1 MKQLRKRLEALSE
14 IFESEKAY
22 VSDLKIWGEDFKRYL
37 FQSETLTIEKKHS
50 LSKTLFINL
59 DAIIALHEQIAQE
72 LGRRNEYIREINK
85 LPTGDAYKPIV
96 VNDDTAVMYKDLE
109 YHSVYY
115 KYLNRFGVY
124 RYYVSRL
131 PTVEFDLDKE
141 CNMNRFF
148 KQELMDFFNERNIE
162 LGPKHFIY
170 RASQKLARYAILW
183 NAVLHYEENP
193 VFIEGINE
201 TVQKLKEIAR
211 DVDQTYGSINES
223 YKIFRFSADLH
234 YSEAVKNRIPLNLF
248 QKQRKILKEG
258 DLIIKYRY
266 IKEPKMLRFI
276 VLDTVM
282 LICDVVKQGNVEIK
296 YIITDPLPL
305 FKYIVTERNI
315 GYTFDNAYLESM
327 NPLFLLER
335 AGTDIVVI
343 FFKDER
349 LKKMYFDVIHGAM
362 EEIRRYFRTNV
373 DLRPLLEKT
382 NHEILCCSTRDTKF
396 SINAHEEGEHT
407 PHDTVDIADGKEVKE
422 DKDVVKDSKGVVEIV
437 DTYIDTVDDNDEDR
451 RLNVDKDG
459 DRDRDGDGSDDRLS
473 VDGKDES
480 NGKNSSS
487 KNTNTNTNA
496 NTYTNNTNNTNTN
509 VNNTNDKVV
518 QRREGDGMNNS
529 IDTNRDIANN
539 ALAVRRNDNKPINDD
554 RTGSACEQCTG
565 TADHN
570 GRTSDKGRNIDN
582 GRTSDDNNG
591 RTSGN
596 GRTSDNSIN
605 NNDNNDNVN
614 NDNDHNNNNN
624 INNND
629 INNVN
634 TNVNTNDS
642 EEEQS
647 MSTTGD
653 NVGSKKKERSQS
665 VIVENNRPPRRLRF
679 ATQLDSDKDSGSSSS
694 SDNDA
699 CSAEQGQRKL
709 SFFKRMLGQNAPDE
723 TKDQTFNIG
732 EGDYRKI
739 FRSDEQFLLFGTK
752 EGLFKKIGPHFVS
765 LYDKSVQKVVY
776 DVANKIII
784 FLETSRICCAPFVPD
799 QNTLHTKLITRRAD
813 DFFYGIT
820 LNKLTIAALTVS
832 NNSTTSVS
840 LFKVTIENRSVSVL
854 MDRKLFVGCLVFDI
868 AFFNTK
874 LVIACRD
881 FEMVDSDTLKTQ
893 ELVDPLDLCVPFYFK
908 ELKNITALSVFT
920 IESDVFLVCYDCMGF
935 FIDSYGR
942 TIRQNVIFVWYIRPI
957 KFKIY
962 KEYLVCVSDQ
972 EVAVWDINTAN
983 MVYYTR
989 QEHLMFVAG
998 SSSLLL
1004 YDQYSLY
1011 KLMLD

>member
-14 IFESEKAY
+14 IFESEKSY
-22 VSDLKIWGEDFKRYL
+22 VQDLKIWGEDFKRYL
-37 FQSETLTIEKKHS
+37 FQSETLTVEKKHS

-59 DAIIALHEQIAQE
+59 DAIIALHEQIIRE
-72 LGRRNEYIREINK
+72 LGRRNEYIREMNGM
-85 LPTGDAYKPIV
+85 PTGDACKSIV
-96 VNDDTAVMYKDLE
+96 VTDESAQMFKDLE

-148 KQELMDFFNERNIE
+148 KQELMEFFNKRNIE

-193 VFIEGINE
+193 IFIEGINT
-201 TVQKLKEIAR
+201 TVQKLKEIAK

-234 YSEAVKNRIPLNLF
+234 YAESVKNRIPLNLF

-258 DLIIKYRY
+258 DVIIKYRH
-266 IKEPKMLRFI
+266 IREPKMLRFI
-276 VLDTVM
+276 VLDTVI

-315 GYTFDNAYLESM
+315 GYTFDNEYLESM

-349 LKKMYFDVIHGAM
+349 IKRMYFEVIHAAM
-362 EEIRRYFRTNV
+362 EEIRKYFKPGVN
-373 DLRPLLEKT
+373 LCPLLEKT
-382 NHEILCCSTRDTKF
+382 NYEILCCSTRDLKF
-396 SINAHEEGEHT
+396 SIGNEEDKRSSHGTVSIGDLSIDENKDSYIDGSAPPEVMSGTDKEEMGSKEGVGSKTDRARGKTDGERSKEEVGSKT
-407 PHDTVDIADGKEVKE
+407 DRARGNTGDKIDEKGNDSNDKTDGKERNDE
-422 DKDVVKDSKGVVEIV
+422 ESSKGLKNEEMGRNSILSDALSVKKNENRSRGVEEETRSECERCV
-437 DTYIDTVDDNDEDR
+437 STVNEKNEEDEDR
-451 RLNVDKDG
+451 KEKNEDHKEENEDRKERYEDRKDKNEDRKERYEDRSNHSSENSGGRDELNATV
-459 DRDRDGDGSDDRLS
+459 S
-473 VDGKDES
+473 
-480 NGKNSSS
+480 KNSKIINSTG
-487 KNTNTNTNA
+487 KTEGGD
-496 NTYTNNTNNTNTN
+496 
-509 VNNTNDKVV
+509 VNS
-518 QRREGDGMNNS
+518 G
-529 IDTNRDIANN
+529 
-539 ALAVRRNDNKPINDD
+539 
-554 RTGSACEQCTG
+554 TGV
-565 TADHN
+565 
-570 GRTSDKGRNIDN
+570 
-582 GRTSDDNNG
+582 
-591 RTSGN
+591 SG
-596 GRTSDNSIN
+596 
-605 NNDNNDNVN
+605 
-614 NDNDHNNNNN
+614 
-624 INNND
+624 
-629 INNVN
+629 
-634 TNVNTNDS
+634 
-642 EEEQS
+642 
-647 MSTTGD
+647 
-653 NVGSKKKERSQS
+653 ERSLSKRQEKS
-665 VIVENNRPPRRLRF
+665 HSETEKHDMSQRKLRF
-679 ATQLDSDKDSGSSSS
+679 ATQLNSNESTESTSSSTAS
-694 SDNDA
+694 I
-699 CSAEQGQRKL
+699 EQGQRRV
-709 SFFKRMLGQNAPDE
+709 SFFKRMLGHKQPEEVNDH
-723 TKDQTFNIG
+723 TFSIDR
-732 EGDYRKI
+732 GDYRRI
-739 FRSDEQFLLFGTK
+739 FHADEQFLLFGTK

-765 LYDKSVQKVVY
+765 LHDKGVHKVVY

-784 FLETSRICCAPFVPD
+784 FLESSKICCAPFVPSQD
-799 QNTLHTKLITRRAD
+799 TLRTKLITRSAN

-820 LNKLTIAALTVS
+820 LNKLTIASLTVS

-840 LFKVTIENRSVSVL
+840 LFKVTIENRSVSVV

-908 ELKNITALSVFT
+908 ELKNVTALSVFT
-920 IESDVFLVCYDCMGF
+920 IDNDVFLVCYDCMGF

-942 TIRQNVIFVWYIRPI
+942 TIRQNIIFVWYVQPL
-957 KFKIY
+957 KFMIY
-962 KEYLVCVSDQ
+962 KEYLACVSEQ
-972 EVAVWDINTAN
+972 EVVVWDINTAN
-983 MVYYTR
+983 MVFYMR
-989 QEHLMFVAG
+989 QEHLRFVTG
-998 SSSLLL
+998 SSTLLL

-1011 KLMLD
+1011 KLTLE